1 MHKIILTQFES
12 VGNQDEIMYDTE
24 IYQKNTIKFD
34 NEIAFIST
42 IYLQGQAYII
52 LIKKLLLG

>member
-24 IYQKNTIKFD
+24 IYQKIQLSLIMKLPSSAQH
-34 NEIAFIST
+34 IYRARHISF
-42 IYLQGQAYII
+42 
-52 LIKKLLLG
+52 